1 MPDALCR
8 LLTHRSHP
16 NLQPRRHDEA
26 HCHPASEIPSLVS
39 FLLGSVNQG
48 MTPRCPADSRGLA
61 LLKFSKEEDLAR
73 NSLVENWGSI
83 CKVVS
88 GLPLVVRGLFIAAH
102 AGRGDYNLG

>member
-1 MPDALCR
+1 MSRR
-8 LLTHRSHP
+8 LARSCVA
-16 NLQPRRHDEA
+16 Q
-26 HCHPASEIPSLVS
+26 V
-39 FLLGSVNQG
+39 
-48 MTPRCPADSRGLA
+48 
-61 LLKFSKEEDLAR
+61 SKEEDLAR